1 MKVTVITAVR
11 NAESA
16 IGATLDSVAAQTL
29 PDVEHIVVDGASTD
43 RTLETVRRHGARV
56 SRVLSEPDRGVY
68 DAYNK
73 GLALATGDVVGFLNA
88 GDVYASDSVLE
99 RVVRELRSPGTR
111 AVFGDVLIVDP
122 AERSRVLRH
131 YRSGRFTPSRLAY
144 GISPAHPTLYMD
156 RDVYRRF
163 GGYDPSYVIAGDF
176 ELCVR
181 VFLQGRTRYRHLP
194 EVLVLMS
201 SGGISDRG
209 WRGKWQNTKEMRRA
223 CTSNG
228 VPTSL
233 LKLSTRLPVKI
244 GEMLWHAH

>member
-11 NAESA
+11 NAA
-16 IGATLDSVAAQTL
+16 ATIGATLDSVAAQTL
-29 PDVEHIVVDGASTD
+29 ADVEHIVVDGASND
-43 RTLETVRRHGARV
+43 STLEVVRQRGASVARV
-56 SRVLSEPDRGVY
+56 VSEPDHGVY

-88 GDVYASDSVLE
+88 GDVYASPDVLE
-99 RVVRELRSPGTR
+99 RVLRELRAPGTR

-122 AERSRVLRH
+122 ADRARVLRH
-131 YRSGRFTPSRLAY
+131 YRSGRFAPSRLAY
-144 GISPAHPTLYMD
+144 GISPAHPTLYMH

-181 VFLQGRTRYRHLP
+181 VFLQGHVRYRYLP
-194 EVLVLMS
+194 EVLVLMT
-201 SGGISDRG
+201 GGGLSDRG